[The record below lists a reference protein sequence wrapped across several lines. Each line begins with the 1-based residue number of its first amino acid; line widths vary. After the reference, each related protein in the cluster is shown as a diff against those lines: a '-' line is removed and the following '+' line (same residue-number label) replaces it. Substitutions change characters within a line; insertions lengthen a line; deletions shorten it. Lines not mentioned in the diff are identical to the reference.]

1 MDGWNKI
8 VEQNGIDAKMS
19 GYPIRMEPICNDLQG
34 NPSLSLKCLIFQEM
48 IKKGIFLSILG
59 TTFISYSHSINDV
72 DKTLMALDQV
82 CQKIISTVKNENYEK
97 YVEGELPK
105 TIWSMKIQPTRV

>member
-1 MDGWNKI
+1 
-8 VEQNGIDAKMS
+8 
-19 GYPIRMEPICNDLQG
+19 
-34 NPSLSLKCLIFQEM
+34 M